1 MEEDPLKDLLRAYS
15 GVEAINAPDQS
26 IEDILQFRKCY
37 KNPQVEVR
45 TRDPII
51 RFDVNP
57 IMKCTNEDFEK
68 FRNPYAFYRIDKI
81 RNSNV
86 LCYPFY
92 FETAFEENYKHLL
105 EIHLNLSS
113 KDLLVDEFSTIHKLL
128 VGDIVAISDIYSFSN
143 QYYAGEYIVFERRIE
158 TSDALIYLWNY
169 RRKQQ
174 EYEQFVASSLNIPMN
189 RGSAHFVEK
198 PIIEELKN
206 MQQSFIG
213 RCNIFIPVEGTQKFA
228 ANLEDDIF
236 HPDERKKIACQKLH
250 KYSHKYLYEFAI
262 NHYPPLVIHW
272 QPTSSFNNERF
283 TSIDSILQ
291 AKNQKNVLKVS
302 SIIEA
307 SLTHFENM
315 KNWLDIRNHP
325 LKICSWKIID
335 PEDYLIEIKFK
346 VGDSAWERYFPKKAM
361 LRVYGITKPW
371 LDMYVV
377 GHLKKISSDRVGLT
391 CHLRIIDNIDESK
404 EINVESIGRKLYDEV
419 CKALNDEPQLIYTHL
434 IPGDTRNFISCRPSK
449 KQMPKDIFE
458 EIMHYSRNDPPVKF
472 EYEICKEEKI
482 FIKNE
487 LRKLINNE
495 PTKEQTQSVYFS
507 IHSRNPIMSIEAPVG
522 GGKTTLLSSICCI
535 SSIFYDKC
543 QLIVSE
549 SNGAIVSVCR
559 KLKEFGAQNV
569 IRITSSVAQKRN
581 GNSYLTD
588 FDLPTVA
595 ERVFANYLMD
605 YDQDPDKTRSKN
617 EFELLA
623 RTYRMLNYM
632 HQTVTQTNFNFKNF
646 EKLREQIGYSIDSA
660 PEDPSNEQIR
670 LVFKLWKPKIILG
683 TITQIGQLIENEKI
697 KLKLEIDRL
706 YIDKCS
712 VESLFSVCSIVST
725 VCAGCSEK
733 NNYPKI
739 IMIGDSEQFKP
750 FCDNPAISSYFQTSM
765 TIIGKGI
772 AQVKHDQMFR
782 CQPDTSN
789 LLKKI
794 FYLKEPSTNSRDL
807 CKSIVFNLVAPDE
820 TNQIYEERFMKNW
833 YEVKEIMKKCK
844 ELEENGMKKEDI
856 MILAFYNGQ
865 VNLLKKHLPGYTVL
879 TVRSCQGL
887 EAKVVLV
894 TVARTKYWE
903 LVFFDPEQPMKTKLK
918 NRRMSS
924 EHLPITAQREQI
936 LVALSRAKE
945 KCFVFIDPEY
955 LEMVQLWRNIHS
967 LCE

>member
-1 MEEDPLKDLLRAYS
+1 
-15 GVEAINAPDQS
+15 
-26 IEDILQFRKCY
+26 
-37 KNPQVEVR
+37 
-45 TRDPII
+45 
-51 RFDVNP
+51 
-57 IMKCTNEDFEK
+57 
-68 FRNPYAFYRIDKI
+68 
-81 RNSNV
+81 
-86 LCYPFY
+86 
-92 FETAFEENYKHLL
+92 
-105 EIHLNLSS
+105 
-113 KDLLVDEFSTIHKLL
+113 
-128 VGDIVAISDIYSFSN
+128 
-143 QYYAGEYIVFERRIE
+143 
-158 TSDALIYLWNY
+158 
-169 RRKQQ
+169 
-174 EYEQFVASSLNIPMN
+174 
-189 RGSAHFVEK
+189 
-198 PIIEELKN
+198 
-206 MQQSFIG
+206 
-213 RCNIFIPVEGTQKFA
+213 
-228 ANLEDDIF
+228 
-236 HPDERKKIACQKLH
+236 
-250 KYSHKYLYEFAI
+250 
-262 NHYPPLVIHW
+262 
-272 QPTSSFNNERF
+272 
-283 TSIDSILQ
+283 
-291 AKNQKNVLKVS
+291 
-302 SIIEA
+302 
-307 SLTHFENM
+307 M

-391 CHLRIIDNIDESK
+391 CHLRIIDNIDELK

-419 CKALNDEPQLIYTHL
+419 CKALNDTPQLIYTHL

-449 KQMPKDIFE
+449 KQMPDDIFNE
-458 EIMHYSRNDPPVKF
+458 LMHYSKNPEEPPIKF
-472 EYEICKEEKI
+472 ECEIHDKEKI
-482 FIKNE
+482 FIRNE

-495 PTKEQTQSVYFS
+495 PTTEQTESAYYAIYS
-507 IHSRNPIMSIEAPVG
+507 KNPTMSIEAPVG

-581 GNSYLTD
+581 GNAYLTD

-605 YDQDPDKTRSKN
+605 YDQDPDKTR
-617 EFELLA
+617 
-623 RTYRMLNYM
+623 R
-632 HQTVTQTNFNFKNF
+632 
-646 EKLREQIGYSIDSA
+646 
-660 PEDPSNEQIR
+660 
-670 LVFKLWKPKIILG
+670 
-683 TITQIGQLIENEKI
+683 
-697 KLKLEIDRL
+697 
-706 YIDKCS
+706 
-712 VESLFSVCSIVST
+712 

-733 NNYPKI
+733 KNYPKI

-750 FCDNPAISSYFQTSM
+750 FCDNPSISSYFQTSM

-833 YEVKEIMKKCK
+833 YEVIEIMKKCE
-844 ELEENGMKKEDI
+844 ELEGNGIRKEDI

-865 VNLLKKHLPGYTVL
+865 VNLLKKKLPGYTVL

-894 TVARTKYWE
+894 SVARTKYWE